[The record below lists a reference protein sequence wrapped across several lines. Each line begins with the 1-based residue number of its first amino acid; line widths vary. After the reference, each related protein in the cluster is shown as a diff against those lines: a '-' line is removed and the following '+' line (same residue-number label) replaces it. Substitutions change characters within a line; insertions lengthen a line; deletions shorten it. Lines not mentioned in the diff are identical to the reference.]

1 MFRRNLIPLLLDHP
15 MSLSQIARA
24 MGEKPKEITDALSH
38 LAQSLRHTEYDFV
51 VDAAECRRC
60 GFEFRTDK
68 FTRPSK
74 CPECKGTW
82 IAEPLFSVVIKAGK
96 EAG

>member
-1 MFRRNLIPLLLDHP
+1 MFRRNLIPLLRDTP

-24 MGEKPKEITDALSH
+24 VGEKPKDVSDALAH
-38 LAQSLRHTEYDFV
+38 LAQSLRQSEDDFV
-51 VDAAECRRC
+51 IDAAECRRC

-74 CPECKGTW
+74 CPQCRSTW
-82 IAEPLFSVVIKAGK
+82 IAEPLFSVVAKVPK
-96 EAG
+96 EN